1 MAIETSAKKDEN
13 IKDAFYRLIE
23 NIHYKE
29 ISKKVKEDNKISKKL
44 ENNKSSRINCC

>member
-29 ISKKVKEDNKISKKL
+29 ISKKVKDEHLSKKL
-44 ENNKSSRINCC
+44 INSNKGQKIGCC